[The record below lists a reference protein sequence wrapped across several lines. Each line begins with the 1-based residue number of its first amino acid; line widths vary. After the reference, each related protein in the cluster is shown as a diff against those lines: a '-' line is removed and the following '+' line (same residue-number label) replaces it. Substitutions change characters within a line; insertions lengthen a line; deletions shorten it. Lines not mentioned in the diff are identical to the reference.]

1 MASKRDYYEVLGI
14 QKGAD
19 ASTIKKAY
27 RKMAKKYHPDAN
39 PGDKEAEEKF
49 KEVNEAYEVLSDDQK
64 RAAYDQYGRSAF
76 ENGGMGGGGFTG
88 GGFTGNFSD
97 MGDIFG
103 DIFGGGFS
111 DIFGGGS
118 SRRRRNNAPQQG
130 ADSRVNITITF
141 EESMK
146 GCQKSVTVPV
156 YETCS
161 DCHGTGAKA
170 GTSPETCSYCHGSG
184 METVVQQ
191 TPFGRMQT
199 QRTCSHCHGEGTIIK
214 EKCPKCKGNGYTRQN
229 KEITF
234 DIPKGIAHGQSLRKR
249 GFGGPGKN
257 GGGNGDLY
265 GLISVMPSSI
275 FTRDG
280 DDIYVTVEI
289 SMIDAALG
297 AEIVIPTI
305 DGDEKYTVKAGTQP
319 NDMVT
324 LRGKGSYNV
333 RNANVRGNEYVT
345 IKVTVPKSLTEKQKE
360 LLHEFKGD
368 APKKKKLFG
377 K

>member
-64 RAAYDQYGRSAF
+64 RAAYDQYGHSAF

-130 ADSRVNITITF
+130 ADSRVNITITI

-305 DGDEKYTVKAGTQP
+305 DCDEKYTVKAGTQP

>member
-64 RAAYDQYGRSAF
+64 RAAYDQYGHSAV

-141 EESMK
+141 EESMN

>member
-19 ASTIKKAY
+19 ASAIKKAY

-64 RAAYDQYGRSAF
+64 RAAYDQYGHSAF
-76 ENGGMGGGGFTG
+76 ENGGMGAGGFS

-141 EESMK
+141 EESMN

-265 GLISVMPSSI
+265 GLISVMPSNV

-319 NDMVT
+319 
-324 LRGKGSYNV
+324 
-333 RNANVRGNEYVT
+333 T
-345 IKVTVPKSLTEKQKE
+345 IW
-360 LLHEFKGD
+360 LH
-368 APKKKKLFG
+368 
-377 K
+377 

>member
-64 RAAYDQYGRSAF
+64 RAAYDQYGHSAF

-333 RNANVRGNEYVT
+333 RNANV
-345 IKVTVPKSLTEKQKE
+345 PKSLTEKQKE

>member
-64 RAAYDQYGRSAF
+64 RAAYDQYGHSAF
-76 ENGGMGGGGFTG
+76 ENGGMGSGGFS

-118 SRRRRNNAPQQG
+118 SRRRRSNAPQQG
-130 ADSRVNITITF
+130 ADSRVNITISF

-146 GCQKSVTVPV
+146 GCQRKVTVPV

-214 EKCPKCKGNGYTRQN
+214 EKCPKCSGNGYTKEN
-229 KEITF
+229 KEVTF

-265 GLISVMPSSI
+265 ALISVMPSSV

-305 DGDEKYTVKAGTQP
+305 DGDENYTVKAGTQP

-345 IKVTVPKSLTEKQKE
+345 LKVTVPKNLTEKQKE

-368 APKKKKLFG
+368 APKKKKFFG

>member
-64 RAAYDQYGRSAF
+64 RAAYDQYGHSAF

-141 EESMK
+141 EESMN

-234 DIPKGIAHGQSLRKR
+234 DIPKGIAHGQRLRKR